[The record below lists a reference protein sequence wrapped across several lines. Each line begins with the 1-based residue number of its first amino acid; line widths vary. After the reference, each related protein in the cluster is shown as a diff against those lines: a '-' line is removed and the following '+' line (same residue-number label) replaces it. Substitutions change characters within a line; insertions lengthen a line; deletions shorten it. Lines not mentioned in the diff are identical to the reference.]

1 MKITADLMLMRREW
15 YNAFYSLDIGQLDYL
30 ETDWFFSTNTVVAY
44 SMGLSEEQ
52 NHWVT
57 LSSRILNYVF
67 EPGVSQEGRAVLCK
81 GARLKYR
88 FINEH
93 RTVWGV
99 MTMCRV
105 LCVARAGFYA
115 WLHNPVSARDK
126 DNQRLL
132 TLIRDSYSLSGGV
145 YGYRRVHGDLNEIGE
160 TCGKNRVG
168 RIMQLNR
175 IKAVRG
181 YKAPRRIA
189 GRPSLVAPN
198 RVQRQFT
205 VVRANQV
212 WVTDITYIRTWQGW
226 LYLAVVIDLFARNV
240 VGWSMK
246 PTLSRELALDALMM
260 AVWRRK
266 PDGEVI
272 VHSDQGSQYGSDD
285 WQRFCRANNLT
296 PSMSRRGNCWDNAV
310 AESFF
315 SSLKKERIRK
325 RIYKTRDLARADIF
339 DYIECST
346 TGPGATVI
354 SAASVRRPSNRP
366 RREDRICLRAWG
378 QSSRLVSLSNLGGS
392 VQYLLL
398 SVCGDDCLTPLTI
411 QINYICTVTMYVM
424 AMANEKYGAV

>member
-1 MKITADLMLMRREW
+1 MGTPRFTPEFKEEAVRQITERG
-15 YNAFYSLDIGQLDYL
+15 YS
-30 ETDWFFSTNTVVAY
+30 VAEV
-44 SMGLSEEQ
+44 SDRL
-52 NHWVT
+52 
-57 LSSRILNYVF
+57 
-67 EPGVSQEGRAVLCK
+67 GVSAHSLYKWLRAIKPDNSEQHARDLLEAKSEILKLRAQLKRTEEERDILKKGRAVLCK

-93 RTVWGV
+93 RSVWGV
-99 MTMCRV
+99 MTMYRV

-115 WLHNPVSARDK
+115 WLHNLVSARDK

-160 TCGKNRVG
+160 ICGKNRVG

-189 GRPSLVAPN
+189 GRPSVVAPN

-246 PTLSRELALDALMM
+246 STLSRELALDALMM

-285 WQRFCRANNLT
+285 WQRFCRANNLA

-339 DYIECST
+339 DYIEVFYNRT
-346 TGPGATVI
+346 
-354 SAASVRRPSNRP
+354 RRHSH
-366 RREDRICLRAWG
+366 
-378 QSSRLVSLSNLGGS
+378 LGGVS
-392 VQYLLL
+392 PEAFEQA
-398 SVCGDDCLTPLTI
+398 SS
-411 QINYICTVTMYVM
+411 
-424 AMANEKYGAV
+424 

>member
-1 MKITADLMLMRREW
+1 MGTPRFTPEFKEEAVRQITERG
-15 YNAFYSLDIGQLDYL
+15 YS
-30 ETDWFFSTNTVVAY
+30 VAEV
-44 SMGLSEEQ
+44 SDRL
-52 NHWVT
+52 
-57 LSSRILNYVF
+57 
-67 EPGVSQEGRAVLCK
+67 GVSAHSLYKWLRSIKPDNREQHARDLLEAKSEILKLRAQLKRTEEDRDILKKGRAVLCK

-93 RTVWGV
+93 RSVWRV

-105 LCVARAGFYA
+105 LNVARAGFYA
-115 WLHNPVSARDK
+115 WLHHPVCARDK

-132 TLIRDSYSLSGGV
+132 MLIRDSYALSGGV

-160 TCGKNRVG
+160 TCGKNRVA
-168 RIMQLNR
+168 RLMQLNR

-181 YKAPRRIA
+181 YKAPHRIT
-189 GRPSLVAPN
+189 GRPSVVAPN
-198 RVQRQFT
+198 RIQRQFT
-205 VVRANQV
+205 AMRANQV

-260 AVWRRK
+260 ALWRRK
-266 PDGEVI
+266 PEGEVI

-285 WQRFCRANNLT
+285 WQRFCRANNLA

-339 DYIECST
+339 DYIET
-346 TGPGATVI
+346 FYNR
-354 SAASVRRPSNRP
+354 VRRHSH
-366 RREDRICLRAWG
+366 
-378 QSSRLVSLSNLGGS
+378 LGGVS
-392 VQYLLL
+392 PEAFEQA
-398 SVCGDDCLTPLTI
+398 SS
-411 QINYICTVTMYVM
+411 
-424 AMANEKYGAV
+424 

>member
-1 MKITADLMLMRREW
+1 MGTPRFTPEFKEEAVRQITERG
-15 YNAFYSLDIGQLDYL
+15 YS
-30 ETDWFFSTNTVVAY
+30 VAEV
-44 SMGLSEEQ
+44 SDRL
-52 NHWVT
+52 
-57 LSSRILNYVF
+57 
-67 EPGVSQEGRAVLCK
+67 GVSAHSLYKWLRAIKPDNSEQHARDLLEAKSEILKLRAQLKRTEEERDILKKGRAVLCK

-105 LCVARAGFYA
+105 LHVARAGFYA

-168 RIMQLNR
+168 HIMQLNR

-181 YKAPRRIA
+181 YKAPQRIA
-189 GRPSLVAPN
+189 GRPSVVAPN

-266 PDGEVI
+266 PDSEVI

-285 WQRFCRANNLT
+285 WQRFCRANNLA

-339 DYIECST
+339 DYIEVFYNR
-346 TGPGATVI
+346 A
-354 SAASVRRPSNRP
+354 RRHSH
-366 RREDRICLRAWG
+366 
-378 QSSRLVSLSNLGGS
+378 LGGVS
-392 VQYLLL
+392 PEAFERA
-398 SVCGDDCLTPLTI
+398 SS
-411 QINYICTVTMYVM
+411 
-424 AMANEKYGAV
+424 

>member
-1 MKITADLMLMRREW
+1 MGTPRFTPEFKEEAVRQITERG
-15 YNAFYSLDIGQLDYL
+15 YS
-30 ETDWFFSTNTVVAY
+30 VAEV
-44 SMGLSEEQ
+44 SDRL
-52 NHWVT
+52 
-57 LSSRILNYVF
+57 
-67 EPGVSQEGRAVLCK
+67 GVSAHSLYKWLRAIKPDNSEQHARDLLEAKSEILKLRAQLKRTEEERDILKKGRAVLCK

-175 IKAVRG
+175 IKTVRG

-189 GRPSLVAPN
+189 GRPSVVAPN

-285 WQRFCRANNLT
+285 WQRFCRANNLA

-339 DYIECST
+339 DYIEVFYNRS
-346 TGPGATVI
+346 
-354 SAASVRRPSNRP
+354 RRHSH
-366 RREDRICLRAWG
+366 
-378 QSSRLVSLSNLGGS
+378 LGGVS
-392 VQYLLL
+392 PEAFEQA
-398 SVCGDDCLTPLTI
+398 SS
-411 QINYICTVTMYVM
+411 
-424 AMANEKYGAV
+424 

>member
-1 MKITADLMLMRREW
+1 MGTPRFTPEFKEEAVRQITERG
-15 YNAFYSLDIGQLDYL
+15 YS
-30 ETDWFFSTNTVVAY
+30 VAEV
-44 SMGLSEEQ
+44 SDRL
-52 NHWVT
+52 
-57 LSSRILNYVF
+57 
-67 EPGVSQEGRAVLCK
+67 GVSAHSLYKWLRAIKPDNSEQHARDLLEAKSEILKLRAQLKRTEEERDILKKGRAVLCK

-105 LCVARAGFYA
+105 LNVARAGFYA

-132 TLIRDSYSLSGGV
+132 MLIRDSYSLSGGV

-168 RIMQLNR
+168 RIMQQNR

-189 GRPSLVAPN
+189 GRPSVVAPN

-285 WQRFCRANNLT
+285 WQRFCRANNLA

-315 SSLKKERIRK
+315 SSLKKERISK

-339 DYIECST
+339 DYIEVFYNR
-346 TGPGATVI
+346 A
-354 SAASVRRPSNRP
+354 RRHSH
-366 RREDRICLRAWG
+366 
-378 QSSRLVSLSNLGGS
+378 LGG
-392 VQYLLL
+392 L
-398 SVCGDDCLTPLTI
+398 SPEAFE
-411 QINYICTVTMYVM
+411 Q
-424 AMANEKYGAV
+424 ASS

>member
-1 MKITADLMLMRREW
+1 MGTPRFTPEFKEEAVRQITERG
-15 YNAFYSLDIGQLDYL
+15 YS
-30 ETDWFFSTNTVVAY
+30 VAEV
-44 SMGLSEEQ
+44 SDRL
-52 NHWVT
+52 
-57 LSSRILNYVF
+57 
-67 EPGVSQEGRAVLCK
+67 GVSAHSLYKWLRAIKPDNSEQHARDLLEAKSEILKLRAQLKRTEEERDILKKGRAVLCK

-93 RTVWGV
+93 RTVWGM

-105 LCVARAGFYA
+105 LNVARAGFYA

-132 TLIRDSYSLSGGV
+132 ILIRDSYSLSGGV

-189 GRPSLVAPN
+189 GRPSIVAPN

-285 WQRFCRANNLT
+285 WQRFCRANHLA

-325 RIYKTRDLARADIF
+325 RIYKTRALARADIF
-339 DYIECST
+339 DYIEVFYNR
-346 TGPGATVI
+346 A
-354 SAASVRRPSNRP
+354 RRHSH
-366 RREDRICLRAWG
+366 
-378 QSSRLVSLSNLGGS
+378 LGGVS
-392 VQYLLL
+392 PEAFEQA
-398 SVCGDDCLTPLTI
+398 SS
-411 QINYICTVTMYVM
+411 
-424 AMANEKYGAV
+424 

>member
-1 MKITADLMLMRREW
+1 MGTPRFTPEFKEEAVRQITERGYSVAEVSDRLDVSAHSLYKWLRAIKPDNSEQHARDLLEAKSEILKLRAQLKRTEEER
-15 YNAFYSLDIGQLDYL
+15 DILKK
-30 ETDWFFSTNTVVAY
+30 
-44 SMGLSEEQ
+44 
-52 NHWVT
+52 
-57 LSSRILNYVF
+57 
-67 EPGVSQEGRAVLCK
+67 GRAVLCK

-105 LCVARAGFYA
+105 LHVARAGFYA

-189 GRPSLVAPN
+189 GRPSVVAPN

-266 PDGEVI
+266 PDSEVI

-285 WQRFCRANNLT
+285 WQRFCRANNLA

-339 DYIECST
+339 DYIEVFYNR
-346 TGPGATVI
+346 A
-354 SAASVRRPSNRP
+354 RRHSH
-366 RREDRICLRAWG
+366 
-378 QSSRLVSLSNLGGS
+378 LGGVS
-392 VQYLLL
+392 PEAFEQA
-398 SVCGDDCLTPLTI
+398 SS
-411 QINYICTVTMYVM
+411 
-424 AMANEKYGAV
+424 

>member
-1 MKITADLMLMRREW
+1 
-15 YNAFYSLDIGQLDYL
+15 
-30 ETDWFFSTNTVVAY
+30 
-44 SMGLSEEQ
+44 
-52 NHWVT
+52 
-57 LSSRILNYVF
+57 
-67 EPGVSQEGRAVLCK
+67 
-81 GARLKYR
+81 
-88 FINEH
+88 
-93 RTVWGV
+93 

-105 LCVARAGFYA
+105 LDVARAGFYA

-145 YGYRRVHGDLNEIGE
+145 YGYRRVHGDLHEIGE

-189 GRPSLVAPN
+189 GRPSVVATN

-285 WQRFCRANNLT
+285 WQRFCRANNLV

-339 DYIECST
+339 DYIEVFYNR
-346 TGPGATVI
+346 A
-354 SAASVRRPSNRP
+354 RRHSH
-366 RREDRICLRAWG
+366 
-378 QSSRLVSLSNLGGS
+378 LGGVS
-392 VQYLLL
+392 PEAFEQA
-398 SVCGDDCLTPLTI
+398 SS
-411 QINYICTVTMYVM
+411 
-424 AMANEKYGAV
+424 

>member
-1 MKITADLMLMRREW
+1 MGTPRFTPEFKEEAVRQITERG
-15 YNAFYSLDIGQLDYL
+15 YS
-30 ETDWFFSTNTVVAY
+30 VAEV
-44 SMGLSEEQ
+44 SDRL
-52 NHWVT
+52 
-57 LSSRILNYVF
+57 
-67 EPGVSQEGRAVLCK
+67 GVSAHSLYKWLRAIKPDNSEQHARDLLEAKSEILKLRAQLKRTEEERDILKKGRAVLCK

-105 LCVARAGFYA
+105 LNVARAGFYA

-132 TLIRDSYSLSGGV
+132 MLIRDSYSLSGGV

-189 GRPSLVAPN
+189 GRPSVVAPN

-266 PDGEVI
+266 PDGEVV

-285 WQRFCRANNLT
+285 WQRFCRANNLA

-339 DYIECST
+339 DYIEVFYNRS
-346 TGPGATVI
+346 
-354 SAASVRRPSNRP
+354 RRHSH
-366 RREDRICLRAWG
+366 
-378 QSSRLVSLSNLGGS
+378 LGGVS
-392 VQYLLL
+392 PEAFEQA
-398 SVCGDDCLTPLTI
+398 SS
-411 QINYICTVTMYVM
+411 
-424 AMANEKYGAV
+424 

>member
-1 MKITADLMLMRREW
+1 MGTPRFTPEFKEEAVRQITERG
-15 YNAFYSLDIGQLDYL
+15 YS
-30 ETDWFFSTNTVVAY
+30 VAEV
-44 SMGLSEEQ
+44 SDRL
-52 NHWVT
+52 
-57 LSSRILNYVF
+57 
-67 EPGVSQEGRAVLCK
+67 GVSAHSLYKWLRAIKPDNREQHARDLLEAKSEILKLRAQLKRTEEERDILKKGRAVLCK

-105 LCVARAGFYA
+105 LHVARAGFYA

-189 GRPSLVAPN
+189 GRPSVVAPN

-212 WVTDITYIRTWQGW
+212 WVADITYIRTWQGW

-266 PDGEVI
+266 PDSEVI

-285 WQRFCRANNLT
+285 WQRFCRANNLA

-339 DYIECST
+339 DYIEVFYNR
-346 TGPGATVI
+346 A
-354 SAASVRRPSNRP
+354 RRHSH
-366 RREDRICLRAWG
+366 
-378 QSSRLVSLSNLGGS
+378 LGGVS
-392 VQYLLL
+392 PEAFEQA
-398 SVCGDDCLTPLTI
+398 SS
-411 QINYICTVTMYVM
+411 
-424 AMANEKYGAV
+424 